1 MLCGLYLTT
10 QLEQTLLN
18 LPEVISHLTSSSF
31 LFFFSPYLGLGLSCC
46 AQTSTHCPLLQSPL
60 PTCVIHF
67 PRPLAERGV
76 QQETGSRNT
85 PTRCS
90 IDLFV
95 QCLPPLLLLLFLRLL
110 LLPLLPPSY
119 SPSQCECVLKCLP
132 ALCNIERP
140 TAY

>member
-1 MLCGLYLTT
+1 MWIASHHTAGI
-10 QLEQTLLN
+10 N
-18 LPEVISHLTSSSF
+18 SPEPSRGDFTPH
-31 LFFFSPYLGLGLSCC
+31 FFFFFPFSYFGLGPSCC

-60 PTCVIHF
+60 PTLVIHF
-67 PRPLAERGV
+67 PRPLAERG
-76 QQETGSRNT
+76 GCSRRRAPAT
-85 PTRCS
+85 SPPPAAVLIC
-90 IDLFV
+90 LFSA
-95 QCLPPLLLLLFLRLL
+95 CPPPPLLLLFLRLL